1 MKKRDKKLS
10 LHRETVL
17 RLDSVALQ
25 LAAGG
30 RLAAGGNGIDTSCGE
45 PNCCD
50 DGTGNF
56 EQIAR

>member
-1 MKKRDKKLS
+1 MKKRDKKLQ

-17 RLDSVALQ
+17 RLDSSDLRQ
-25 LAAGG
+25 AAGG
-30 RLAAGGNGIDTSCGE
+30 RVAVGGNGIDTSCGE

>member
-30 RLAAGGNGIDTSCGE
+30 RVEAGNGIDTSCGE
-45 PNCCD
+45 PNCCN

-56 EQIAR
+56 EQIAG